1 MPALW
6 VRKESRRRTDQEDR
20 RVSEGRATVG
30 IRKEG
35 PCWQRLTHSGLLG
48 GKLCVRMIR
57 PGLGK
62 AQAFSLASTKLPLL
76 GPWVASASERKCL
89 GQASACSM
97 DSPAFAS
104 SREGES
110 DPSGSEL
117 LPTEQGSMMMGGASL
132 RMGGASLRKAEY
144 GVNYSKRSSYLNM
157 ASFPH
162 AGQAGVTLELIPGR
176 VH

>member
-1 MPALW
+1 
-6 VRKESRRRTDQEDR
+6 
-20 RVSEGRATVG
+20 
-30 IRKEG
+30 
-35 PCWQRLTHSGLLG
+35 
-48 GKLCVRMIR
+48 
-57 PGLGK
+57 
-62 AQAFSLASTKLPLL
+62 
-76 GPWVASASERKCL
+76 
-89 GQASACSM
+89 M